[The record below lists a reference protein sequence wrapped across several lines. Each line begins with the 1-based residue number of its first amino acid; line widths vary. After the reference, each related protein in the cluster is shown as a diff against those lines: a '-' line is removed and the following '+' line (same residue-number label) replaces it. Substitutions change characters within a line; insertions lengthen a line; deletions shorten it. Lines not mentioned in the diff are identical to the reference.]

1 MTPDKGSGP
10 NLGKPF
16 ISEVNGGMKVESDAQ
31 VAMNKI
37 SDPVQKYFSLGQ
49 CPQLE
54 FLQTSEIVRKAYL
67 VLLPLDVVIIRNMS
81 KV

>member
-37 SDPVQKYFSLGQ
+37 SDPRAKIF
-49 CPQLE
+49 
-54 FLQTSEIVRKAYL
+54 FLRTVPPTRIFA
-67 VLLPLDVVIIRNMS
+67 NF
-81 KV
+81 